1 MQVGSTAQHP
11 DNDGKHRRLTLPGHR
26 RNELQRRTR
35 AMTSRQWRL
44 AVVAELVLRAV
55 LGSLFLGTHSFFFD
69 ESSSWMEVTEE
80 VRQ

>member
-1 MQVGSTAQHP
+1 
-11 DNDGKHRRLTLPGHR
+11 
-26 RNELQRRTR
+26 
-35 AMTSRQWRL
+35 MTSRQWRL
-44 AVVAELVLRAV
+44 AVVAELVLGAV

>member
-1 MQVGSTAQHP
+1 MATTVADVAGPPAEQAPEEDV
-11 DNDGKHRRLTLPGHR
+11 
-26 RNELQRRTR
+26 

-44 AVVAELVLRAV
+44 AVVAELVLGAV